1 MRRIVLRGWLRPRWP
16 FCRFRRR
23 DSIWQAA
30 ERAERHHGVLSWQH
44 RIARVREHCR
54 DLWGREG
61 WRWRVVRTSNAYV
74 FRDPLATAAP
84 HPAGHRGFP
93 SKSENPA
100 GTLNQLRR
108 VLN

>member
-16 FCRFRRR
+16 FCRFRRH

-74 FRDPLATAAP
+74 FRDPGVSLTLAA
-84 HPAGHRGFP
+84 RGWPPFSCGWRP
-93 SKSENPA
+93 LPIVRFY
-100 GTLNQLRR
+100 LR
-108 VLN
+108 